1 MPRLGLLLAALT
13 PIRAWWERHA
23 QDSSVLTL
31 SVPAGD
37 SFVRATQK
45 LAEDCDLQ
53 ENEAAIVDAFRG
65 RYRFTLGDSDVAP
78 YRMDLL
84 VTSEHCH
91 RQDISMSTA
100 SGWRHNFGA
109 LYFDGDDDVDALAAL
124 ECARISAPGAG
135 VAPCEKALAARL
147 REVLRVAGARPPC
160 AGACPHAQERR
171 RHDDSTKRVETA
183 IAAALAIERGDVEG
197 SGAGAARALAMAGAA
212 LKSARSPPRRNDWP
226 ATSLKQCA
234 SVDPSTNETTTC
246 ILENVYVLNGQF
258 LILHDDGDH
267 IAKIT
272 DEGQPGGYVEMN
284 QTRWLPRL
292 RLAPSA
298 DSPVFEPKRL
308 ARQAF
313 DDMRSSLGVPA
324 RDASVEL
331 LFALERVGDDQL
343 HPGHVLTSYA
353 LAAYWAMSLLNLV
366 SEPWRLHLTDKRPA
380 FATDGW
386 LASVVSEKPLYRR
399 HLETTLCP
407 RGSVCRIPRF
417 VVGCGSLDWNQY
429 RDKPHVFA
437 PVHRAF
443 AKRGRQLLGL
453 PADDGARP
461 RKALLIQRLHSRVI
475 PDAKA
480 LATSVGADLVILD
493 HMPLKEQLDLFDSTR
508 VIIAVDGGALDLSLL
523 ARPAT
528 GFVTIKRPHDS
539 ESPDGC
545 LNCPTGGPDGP
556 CCDWHLALFGAA
568 NGTWLG
574 AESLNPG
581 AGLSVDPIALKGAIS
596 RVNTRLKELSEFKG
610 QGDR

>member
-1 MPRLGLLLAALT
+1 M
-13 PIRAWWERHA
+13 IC
-23 QDSSVLTL
+23 
-31 SVPAGD
+31 
-37 SFVRATQK
+37 VR
-45 LAEDCDLQ
+45 
-53 ENEAAIVDAFRG
+53 R
-65 RYRFTLGDSDVAP
+65 
-78 YRMDLL
+78 
-84 VTSEHCH
+84 
-91 RQDISMSTA
+91 
-100 SGWRHNFGA
+100 
-109 LYFDGDDDVDALAAL
+109 
-124 ECARISAPGAG
+124 
-135 VAPCEKALAARL
+135 
-147 REVLRVAGARPPC
+147 
-160 AGACPHAQERR
+160 
-171 RHDDSTKRVETA
+171 
-183 IAAALAIERGDVEG
+183 
-197 SGAGAARALAMAGAA
+197 
-212 LKSARSPPRRNDWP
+212 
-226 ATSLKQCA
+226 
-234 SVDPSTNETTTC
+234 
-246 ILENVYVLNGQF
+246 
-258 LILHDDGDH
+258 
-267 IAKIT
+267 
-272 DEGQPGGYVEMN
+272 
-284 QTRWLPRL
+284 
-292 RLAPSA
+292 
-298 DSPVFEPKRL
+298 
-308 ARQAF
+308 
-313 DDMRSSLGVPA
+313 LGVPA

-429 RDKPHVFA
+429 RDKPHVFRAGA
-437 PVHRAF
+437 PRLRETRAAAAGF
-443 AKRGRQLLGL
+443 TGRRRRAAAG
-453 PADDGARP
+453 
-461 RKALLIQRLHSRVI
+461 KALLIQRLHSRVI

-574 AESLNPG
+574 AEFEPG

-596 RVNTRLKELSEFKG
+596 RVRARLEGARVQGPGRQSRRSLRPPHGHRRPYASGTPPRHRRDAGQRAAANRPTVYFALLPLLNVPQGVRPDRVVPHSFLDRMQPRIVELDAVDGRHPQNSS
-610 QGDR
+610 RSRIIN

>member
-1 MPRLGLLLAALT
+1 M
-13 PIRAWWERHA
+13 
-23 QDSSVLTL
+23 
-31 SVPAGD
+31 
-37 SFVRATQK
+37 
-45 LAEDCDLQ
+45 
-53 ENEAAIVDAFRG
+53 
-65 RYRFTLGDSDVAP
+65 
-78 YRMDLL
+78 
-84 VTSEHCH
+84 
-91 RQDISMSTA
+91 
-100 SGWRHNFGA
+100 
-109 LYFDGDDDVDALAAL
+109 
-124 ECARISAPGAG
+124 
-135 VAPCEKALAARL
+135 
-147 REVLRVAGARPPC
+147 
-160 AGACPHAQERR
+160 
-171 RHDDSTKRVETA
+171 
-183 IAAALAIERGDVEG
+183 
-197 SGAGAARALAMAGAA
+197 
-212 LKSARSPPRRNDWP
+212 
-226 ATSLKQCA
+226 
-234 SVDPSTNETTTC
+234 
-246 ILENVYVLNGQF
+246 
-258 LILHDDGDH
+258 
-267 IAKIT
+267 
-272 DEGQPGGYVEMN
+272 
-284 QTRWLPRL
+284 
-292 RLAPSA
+292 
-298 DSPVFEPKRL
+298 
-308 ARQAF
+308 
-313 DDMRSSLGVPA
+313 
-324 RDASVEL
+324 
-331 LFALERVGDDQL
+331 
-343 HPGHVLTSYA
+343 TSYA

-386 LASVVSEKPLYRR
+386 LASVVNEKPLYRR

-453 PADDGARP
+453 PAEDGARP

-475 PDAKA
+475 TDAKA

-581 AGLSVDPIALKGAIS
+581 AGLSVDPVALRGAIS
-596 RVNTRLKELSEFKG
+596 RVRARLSALPEFKG